1 MTIKSDAWVLHAGEK
16 GAKPVATELVRE
28 TYEFDEPAADEALV
42 SPLFGCLEGNMGHA
56 LDRRPID
63 ICLVRGEDKV
73 VIGNAGV
80 VRVDKCGTEVDTV
93 AEGDRAIVFCNGA
106 PDGYGYPDKIFAYD
120 TPGSIGVLAK
130 QIKMQAKQLIPI
142 PANSAYSL
150 EQWAAFSL
158 RYITAWSNW
167 ELAYG
172 TFRLLIGQDEL
183 PNPQVWGWGGGVTMG
198 ELALARH
205 AGCETTQIA
214 STDERLAA
222 IAGLGLTPLDRRGFS
237 DLYYDKKRFKK
248 DEDYTA
254 AYSAAE
260 KTFLAEVRERTGGDM
275 VNIFVDFVGSP
286 VFRATLKALAR
297 QGVITTAGW
306 KEGMMIDL
314 VRASECIARHQHVH
328 THYARYSQ
336 GVAAVEFAEANG
348 WLPPLDGNTY
358 GFDEVPQMFQDYKDG
373 NIGWF
378 PVFAVN
384 EE

>member
-1 MTIKSDAWVLHAGEK
+1 MTIKTDAWVLHAGEK
-16 GAKPVATELVRE
+16 GAAPVTTELVRE
-28 TYEFDEPAADEALV
+28 TFSYDEPAADEALV

-56 LDRRPID
+56 LERRPID
-63 ICLVRGEDKV
+63 ICRARGEDKV
-73 VIGNAGV
+73 VIGNSGV
-80 VRVDKCGTEVDTV
+80 VRVDKCGPEVDTV
-93 AEGDRAIVFCNGA
+93 REGDTAIVFCNGE
-106 PDGYGYPDKIFAYD
+106 PDRYGYPEKIFAYD
-120 TPGSIGVLAK
+120 TPGSTGVLAK
-130 QIKMQAKQLIPI
+130 QIKMHAKQLIPI
-142 PANSAYSL
+142 PADTAYRL

-172 TFRLLIGQDEL
+172 TFRLLIGDDEL
-183 PNPQVWGWGGGVTMG
+183 PEPQVWGWGGGVTMG
-198 ELALARH
+198 ELALAKH
-205 AGCETTQIA
+205 AGCKTTQIA
-214 STDERLAA
+214 STDERLSA
-222 IAGLGLTPLDRRGFS
+222 IDGLGINPLDRREFS
-237 DLYYDKKRFKK
+237 DLYYDKKKFKK
-248 DEDYTA
+248 DEEYTAKYTA
-254 AYSAAE
+254 AE
-260 KTFLAEVRERTGGDM
+260 KSFISKVRELTGGAM
-275 VNIFVDFVGSP
+275 VNIFVDFVGAP

-297 QGVITTAGW
+297 QGIVTTAGW

-358 GFDEVPQMFQDYKDG
+358 GFDEVPQMFADYKAG

-384 EE
+384 